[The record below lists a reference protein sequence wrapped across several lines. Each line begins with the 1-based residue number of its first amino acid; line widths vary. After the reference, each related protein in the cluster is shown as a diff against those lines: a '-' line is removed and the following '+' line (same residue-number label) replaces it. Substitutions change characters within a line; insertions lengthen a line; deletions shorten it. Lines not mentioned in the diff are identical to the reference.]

1 MTALTVSAAA
11 RVLGV
16 PPGTLRRWIRQGCPT
31 VDRGQKGRGHACL
44 VDVEAVLAWRRASRS
59 DALILELAG
68 ELPNV
73 LAAASLQAF
82 TQIAGNDKPRMAGV
96 LAGTWYLMASATLDY
111 LRAKCPEVPEIS
123 SIPPEV
129 GRLQKIAR

>member
-1 MTALTVSAAA
+1 
-11 RVLGV
+11 
-16 PPGTLRRWIRQGCPT
+16 
-31 VDRGQKGRGHACL
+31 VD
-44 VDVEAVLAWRRASRS
+44 AVLAWRRASRS

-82 TQIAGNDKPRMAGV
+82 AQIEGSDKPRMAGV
-96 LAGTWYLMASATLDY
+96 LAGVWYVAACTVLDH

-129 GRLQKIAR
+129 ERLRKIAR